1 MKHLISFASFLVT
14 VIIPVFIIMTSIR
27 LMFTPLFLQFEYN
40 RPDFPV
46 DIYGFSTADRLKYGG
61 LSMQYLLN
69 RSGIDFLEEI
79 NLADGSP
86 LYNQRELSHMLDVK
100 ILLQNMIIAWIIL
113 FILLMLIGVWAWR
126 SNWLK
131 KFCLSWSYGGWLT
144 LGLIFTILLGVALSF
159 NWLFTNFH
167 LIFFSGDT
175 WLFSYSDSLIRLF
188 PLNLWQDAFIGLGII
203 TIILAIISIWQGRRL
218 YLRL

>member
-1 MKHLISFASFLVT
+1 MKRLISFASFLVT

-144 LGLIFTILLGVALSF
+144 LGLIFAILLGVALSF